1 MFKPILILTSLA
13 LSATATAPSYFTI
26 TEVAAFD
33 PYFLTDKVNGASIQ
47 IHITDPATKTSTTC
61 TESWAPQATLYGPP
75 DWMVCDD
82 ATFAFRFNS
91 FVNYTDW
98 TIGVR
103 HQYKGAGKPCIK
115 SSGAQCV
122 TRLGYGGFNS
132 SVPGYYYFDIV
143 LAAIAAHASP
153 IVEGIGSLTS
163 NETGPSPISAI
174 TGPSAVPSHF
184 IPIRLPY
191 DMDITQQAT
200 VVKRDFEAVQ
210 KATIVNYAEMDES
223 RVVIGSL
230 KNLQL
235 KMLPSPAYPQADG
248 YNTYPSAMIATNW
261 SDILYGSVRTV
272 AKGDIN
278 SGGVYGFFFF
288 ANNAPHGETDI
299 EIRTTEPDAFYIN
312 NQQDGSLQSGP
323 DEWGIDTTDTGTDF
337 SDYFHEYRLDWT
349 PSGTTFYID
358 GIKVQTVTKYIPTG
372 PGLEQLQQQPLWIVG
387 MGQRPDHRGQ
397 HALHPINR
405 YTLLLPLLLRDK
417 FWLSD
422 EIASGKQSFSAKY
435 KIISPTDPEKIALKQ
450 CVTLND
456 SFLLD
461 PAKPDPKRQRGEF
474 AIANKVTT
482 SVHLCNLEANENSNS
497 KAPFYIGKNSFSSPG
512 HRHVKKLARAA
523 QIFFAEFA
531 LQQDQIKF
539 SLAINNEAKI
549 RRSTKSPVLGKAKVM
564 VLMTLQEDSTVKKG
578 AKHDTEF
585 LVLDDPTVDVI
596 FGWDTIQELQAVKI
610 KGFYRTVKEK
620 KKRSG
625 GKSSPKDEC

>member
-210 KATIVNYAEMDES
+210 KATIVNNWSQSNFASATPQKRFFNKITQSLSYAEMDES

-512 HRHVKKLARAA
+512 H
-523 QIFFAEFA
+523 
-531 LQQDQIKF
+531 
-539 SLAINNEAKI
+539 S
-549 RRSTKSPVLGKAKVM
+549 
-564 VLMTLQEDSTVKKG
+564 